1 MQGIAHPGDPAIDGG
16 GRKSAVNRKALL
28 YVVGAAILF
37 AAPLGWSAARF
48 GDAQGILA
56 AFAGMLPA
64 LGGFAAAYFLI
75 ARDARRAAKHA
86 ARLGQ
91 ESSPDKTAATPV
103 VDFPPP
109 CATVFLDVHK
119 QFRRLA
125 DRVAVLSA
133 EPARLREEIRD
144 LESLLDEERARL
156 EERLAQRT
164 RDLQARTELA
174 VTDEL
179 TGLPNRRE
187 AMAKMQLLWDN
198 RRMHADALAVILLD
212 IDHFK
217 KINDTRGHPA
227 GDVVLKET
235 AAVLRD
241 NLRATDAVCR
251 VGGEEFLVVC
261 SAGGLAGA
269 AACAEKLRAAIE
281 RHPFAPEGRALRV
294 TISLGVAQREDSQ
307 AHPGDLI
314 READDRLYAAKNAGR
329 NRVVAD
335 GLLPADIMP
344 VPSASPGPTGT
355 APGPVQSAAVD
366 STPSKPIVV
375 LVCDDEKTR
384 RNFRQA
390 ASARECNW
398 LELTYADDLS
408 CLSAAPAPQV
418 VAVDAPDT
426 AAALRWIQHARAVK
440 HLAASAIVVLGS
452 ESKEGDFEKLQ
463 QSGADVVV
471 GRSRNLSRNTA
482 QIVALARLHQRIHAG
497 GPVARAEHDRV
508 LPLLLDFSRGLNASF
523 TMQAILTRTV
533 SAAAALAECRQSA
546 LIVPDDQSDR
556 LIVGVAHGVDVQ
568 STPFGPFSLED
579 SLPGKVL
586 RERRPVVIN
595 TPQDRAKL
603 AGHDTLPESVPAAL
617 LPLSAAAAGIGVL
630 WLSGHVHGRPLREE
644 DLSHLDQLC
653 NLAAAAI
660 ADARSRKVR
669 DQAQDSIV
677 EALGKLAE
685 YRDDNTGRHVD
696 RVTQYSLL
704 LAEELRK
711 DDRLHRQIDERFI
724 RDLRRSAP
732 LHDIGK
738 VGIPDEVLLKPA
750 ELTLQ
755 QRAVMRM
762 HVKIGVDTIRGV
774 AQCVPGAEYLR
785 MAEDIAAA
793 HHEWFNGQG
802 YPQGLQ
808 GDNIPL
814 AARIVAVADV
824 YDALTTRRPYK
835 PPYSHEE
842 SLAIIRKGSGTQF
855 DPAVIAA
862 LKACEAQFSLLAVQL
877 ADDDAPPPQPAP
889 AARAPERDAGP
900 AVECYDLSPM

>member
-1 MQGIAHPGDPAIDGG
+1 
-16 GRKSAVNRKALL
+16 VNRKALF
-28 YVVGAAILF
+28 YVIGAAVLF

-48 GDAQGILA
+48 GDAHGVLA

-75 ARDARRAAKHA
+75 TRDARLTAKHA

-91 ESSPDKTAATPV
+91 DASADKTAPSSKPN
-103 VDFPPP
+103 FPPP
-109 CATVFLDVHK
+109 CATVFIDIQR
-119 QFRRLA
+119 QFSRLA
-125 DRVAVLSA
+125 AQVATLSV

-187 AMAKMQLLWDN
+187 ATAKMQLLWDN
-198 RRMHADALAVILLD
+198 RRMHADALSVILLD

-217 KINDTRGHPA
+217 KINDSRGHPA
-227 GDVVLKET
+227 GDIVLKET
-235 AAVLRD
+235 AGVLRE
-241 NLRATDAVCR
+241 NLRATDTVCR
-251 VGGEEFLVVC
+251 VGGEEFLVLC

-269 AACAEKLRAAIE
+269 AACAEKLRTAIE
-281 RHPFAPEGRALRV
+281 RHPFAPEGVPLRV
-294 TISLGVAQREDSQ
+294 TISLGVAGREDSH
-307 AHPGDLI
+307 ALPGDLI

-335 GLLPADIMP
+335 GLLPADIVP
-344 VPSASPGPTGT
+344 VHPAPEGPTEA
-355 APGPVQSAAVD
+355 APGPVRPTAVESA
-366 STPSKPIVV
+366 SSKPVVV
-375 LVCDDEKTR
+375 LVCDDEKAR
-384 RNFRQA
+384 RHFRQA
-390 ASARECNW
+390 ASASECNW

-408 CLSAAPAPQV
+408 CLSAAPVPQI
-418 VAVDAPDT
+418 VALDAPDT
-426 AAALRWIQHARAVK
+426 AAAVKWIHHVRAVK
-440 HLAASAIVVLGS
+440 HLAATAIVVLDG
-452 ESKEGDFEKLQ
+452 ESKEVDDEKFL
-463 QSGADVVV
+463 QSGAELVV
-471 GRSRNLSRNTA
+471 GRSRNLTRTSA
-482 QIVALARLHQRIHAG
+482 QIVALARLHHRLQAG
-497 GPVARAEHDRV
+497 GSAGAASNDRV

-546 LIVPDDQSDR
+546 LIVPDDHSDR
-556 LIVGVAHGVDVQ
+556 LVVGAAHGLDIQ
-568 STPFGPFSLED
+568 STPFGPFSFED

-595 TPQDRAKL
+595 TPEDRAKL
-603 AGHDTLPESVPAAL
+603 AGHDTMPESVPAAL

-630 WLSGHVHGRPLREE
+630 WVSGHVHGRPLREE
-644 DLSHLDQLC
+644 DLAHLDQLC
-653 NLAAAAI
+653 NVAAAAI
-660 ADARSRKVR
+660 ADARSRKAR

-755 QRAVMRM
+755 QRAIMRM

-774 AQCVPGAEYLR
+774 AQCVPGAEYLQ

-802 YPQGLQ
+802 YPMGLQ

-824 YDALTTRRPYK
+824 FDALTTRRPYK
-835 PPYSHEE
+835 PPYSHQE

-862 LKACEAQFSLLAVQL
+862 LNVCEAQFALLAVQL

-889 AARAPERDAGP
+889 TARSPERDTAES
-900 AVECYDLSPM
+900 VECYDLSPM